1 MLLVPPNEQKVTD
14 AVANLIW
21 PNCAKVLG
29 IHPRGPEDLSIEFYF
44 EDGSSRLIS
53 AEILHDVMSNF
64 RG

>member
-1 MLLVPPNEQKVTD
+1 MLLVPPKEDKVTD
-14 AVANLIW
+14 AVANLIC

-53 AEILHDVMSNF
+53 AEFLHDVMSNF